1 MDVLLRLRKKTR
13 HPEKGSVWSLSRH
26 NRASE
31 SIPFRPSTASTAT
44 RIRMWGA
51 IWIIGP
57 PLSRRAAGRPNPAA
71 CPSSRHASSRWRTP
85 DPLQPRPVPWR
96 APTVPRRLAP
106 PIEAHFDGTPLRAT
120 SASSN
125 ACSPYATPWLW
136 GAVHTVL
143 PCRPPLPRTLPGGV
157 IEKFA
162 CYAIVP
168 NAASV
173 AINRRELLL
182 SRGTCPTVQLTAGS
196 SHARLPKGHD
206 WSASSYSP
214 MDLVRREIAGCDVLV
229 GIYGENYGSI
239 DAESQKSYAELEFDE
254 AVHLGKPVLCFLCR
268 SSHDVQSPSDRQRMQ
283 AFLNRL
289 STGRVVKRVETP
301 EELAIAV
308 LQSLLVLETERN
320 PGGRSQASYSTGAAA
335 EFRYHPYITYQRGD
349 APRRFVDIFIQ
360 DLRNELELSLP
371 QPQMFLDYQRL
382 SGSENYNTATSTAI
396 CQSISFI
403 AIITPAYFLSE
414 FAGREWAAFE

>member
-13 HPEKGSVWSLSRH
+13 HPEKGSVWSFSRH

-143 PCRPPLPRTLPGGV
+143 PCRPPLPRTLAGGV

-168 NAASV
+168 DAASV

-196 SHARLPKGHD
+196 SHARLPKGHGAFHTCQRLERFR
-206 WSASSYSP
+206 SLRLRP
-214 MDLVRREIAGCDVLV
+214 RPRRRALHHGQRRQCGGHRRSRIRGGEGVL
-229 GIYGENYGSI
+229 S
-239 DAESQKSYAELEFDE
+239 
-254 AVHLGKPVLCFLCR
+254 
-268 SSHDVQSPSDRQRMQ
+268 
-283 AFLNRL
+283 
-289 STGRVVKRVETP
+289 
-301 EELAIAV
+301 AV
-308 LQSLLVLETERN
+308 LHDALDGHRRRDLRGRQSLS
-320 PGGRSQASYSTGAAA
+320 RS
-335 EFRYHPYITYQRGD
+335 
-349 APRRFVDIFIQ
+349 RFVRGGDQ
-360 DLRNELELSLP
+360 APVNR
-371 QPQMFLDYQRL
+371 
-382 SGSENYNTATSTAI
+382 
-396 CQSISFI
+396 
-403 AIITPAYFLSE
+403 
-414 FAGREWAAFE
+414 FARADRWVPSRPWSPRG

>member
-13 HPEKGSVWSLSRH
+13 HPEKGSVWSFSRH
-26 NRASE
+26 NRANE

-196 SHARLPKGHD
+196 SHARLPKGHFD
-206 WSASSYSP
+206 SAVLISADS
-214 MDLVRREIAGCDVLV
+214 DLVPAISAVRRLFPAKRIVV
-229 GIYGENYGSI
+229 
-239 DAESQKSYAELEFDE
+239 
-254 AVHLGKPVLCFLCR
+254 
-268 SSHDVQSPSDRQRMQ
+268 
-283 AFLNRL
+283 AFP
-289 STGRVVKRVETP
+289 P
-301 EELAIAV
+301 E
-308 LQSLLVLETERN
+308 
-320 PGGRSQASYSTGAAA
+320 
-335 EFRYHPYITYQRGD
+335 
-349 APRRFVDIFIQ
+349 RF
-360 DLRNELELSLP
+360 S
-371 QPQMFLDYQRL
+371 
-382 SGSENYNTATSTAI
+382 
-396 CQSISFI
+396 
-403 AIITPAYFLSE
+403 
-414 FAGREWAAFE
+414 

>member
-196 SHARLPKGHD
+196 SHARLPKGHNKKRVLD
-206 WSASSYSP
+206 KVMDADTLKGAVLKEAVRRTASS
-214 MDLVRREIAGCDVLV
+214 
-229 GIYGENYGSI
+229 
-239 DAESQKSYAELEFDE
+239 
-254 AVHLGKPVLCFLCR
+254 
-268 SSHDVQSPSDRQRMQ
+268 
-283 AFLNRL
+283 
-289 STGRVVKRVETP
+289 
-301 EELAIAV
+301 
-308 LQSLLVLETERN
+308 
-320 PGGRSQASYSTGAAA
+320 
-335 EFRYHPYITYQRGD
+335 
-349 APRRFVDIFIQ
+349 
-360 DLRNELELSLP
+360 
-371 QPQMFLDYQRL
+371 
-382 SGSENYNTATSTAI
+382 
-396 CQSISFI
+396 
-403 AIITPAYFLSE
+403 
-414 FAGREWAAFE
+414 